1 MDSKYKKHS
10 NRHMWSTLDKEL
22 INMWSA
28 TQAAKS
34 REPLRVPS
42 SAGVVL

>member
-1 MDSKYKKHS
+1 MDGKYKKHS

-34 REPLRVPS
+34 RELPCPS